1 MRKVNI
7 LNKTFNYYYEGPGQK
22 NCWYFMGAV
31 NSITGYYSNIDN
43 SEGINRMDSILYGDK
58 SRKIINA
65 FDSAI
70 KLAIAA

>member
-1 MRKVNI
+1 MAFLCV
-7 LNKTFNYYYEGPGQK
+7 
-22 NCWYFMGAV
+22 WGAV

>member
-1 MRKVNI
+1 MKA
-7 LNKTFNYYYEGPGQK
+7 LDKK
-22 NCWYFMGAV
+22 NLLVLYGGAV